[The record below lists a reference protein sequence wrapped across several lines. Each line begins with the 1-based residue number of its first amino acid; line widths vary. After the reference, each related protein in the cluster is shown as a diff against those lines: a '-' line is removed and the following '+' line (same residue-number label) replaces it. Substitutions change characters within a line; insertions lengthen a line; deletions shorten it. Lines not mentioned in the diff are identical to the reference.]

1 MTLLSGLQQHCPQF
15 APFIPLIAHAPPN
28 PPAHPPAAGG
38 SAAASDAIHREVLL
52 LRKAGKP
59 VVVSMGNAAA
69 SGELAGWL

>member
-1 MTLLSGLQQHCPQF
+1 M
-15 APFIPLIAHAPPN
+15 PLFSSAQSDSLPSSPC
-28 PPAHPPAAGG
+28 AGG

-69 SGELAGWL
+69 SGEREALGCTA